1 MTLKAH
7 EVYNS
12 ITTKALL
19 ETQKKIKFVYDYEV
33 LSGSGLKF
41 YVSIET
47 KQMVPILAGK
57 SVMRLTE
64 IPDEYG
70 RHIVY
75 AQNQKILVPESDII
89 SIGLN

>member
-7 EVYNS
+7 EVYNKL
-12 ITTKALL
+12 TTKALL
-19 ETQKKIKFVYDYEV
+19 ETQKKIKAVYDYEV
-33 LSGSGLKF
+33 LSGTGTKF
-41 YVSIET
+41 YVCVET

-64 IPDEYG
+64 YPDEYG
-70 RHIVY
+70 KHIVY
-75 AQNQKILVPESDII
+75 AQNYKILVPESDII